1 MVKNIR
7 HTENQK
13 LFFDE
18 DICSSPKNSKDKNIH
33 SASITFRK
41 VIEVF
46 SKVPAVEINDA
57 LRTVLCNSKVKIGKY
72 DISKSKYAYKIRIHF
87 TIDDSLLRLILT
99 KCVSVIGLKYKCDNC
114 ILEVEG
120 NEKTICFHY

>member
-18 DICSSPKNSKDKNIH
+18 DIHSSPKDSKIKKTH

-41 VIEVF
+41 GLEIY
-46 SKVPAVEINDA
+46 SRVPAVEINDA
-57 LRTVLCNSKVKIGKY
+57 LRTVLCNSKINIGKY
-72 DISKSKYAYKIRIHF
+72 DIFQDQHYYKIRIHF
-87 TIDDSLLRLILT
+87 QIDESLLRLVLT
-99 KCVSVIGLKYKCDNC
+99 KCASIIGLKYKCNNC

-120 NEKTICFHY
+120 NEKAICFHY

>member
-1 MVKNIR
+1 MVKNIH

-18 DICSSPKNSKDKNIH
+18 DIHTSPKDSKTKESR

-41 VIEVF
+41 GIEIY

-57 LRTVLCNSKVKIGKY
+57 LRTVLCNSKINIGKY
-72 DISKSKYAYKIRIHF
+72 DISQQEHFYKIRIHF
-87 TIDDSLLRLILT
+87 SINDSLLRLVLT
-99 KCVSVIGLKYKCDNC
+99 KCASIIGLKYKCNNC

-120 NEKTICFHY
+120 NEKVICFHY

>member
-18 DICSSPKNSKDKNIH
+18 DIHSSPKNSEIKETH
-33 SASITFRK
+33 SASVTFRK
-41 VIEVF
+41 GIEIY

-57 LRTVLCNSKVKIGKY
+57 LRTVLCNSKINIGKY
-72 DISKSKYAYKIRIHF
+72 DIAQQEHCYKIRIHF
-87 TIDDSLLRLILT
+87 PINDSLLRLVLT
-99 KCVSVIGLKYKCDNC
+99 KCASIIGLKYKCNNC

-120 NEKTICFHY
+120 NEKTICFYY

>member
-18 DICSSPKNSKDKNIH
+18 DICSSPKNSKDNNIH

-41 VIEVF
+41 GPEVF

-72 DISKSKYAYKIRIHF
+72 NISKSKYAYKIRIHF

>member
-1 MVKNIR
+1 MVKNIH

-18 DICSSPKNSKDKNIH
+18 DIHSSPNDSRIKETY
-33 SASITFRK
+33 SASVIFRK
-41 VIEVF
+41 GLEIY
-46 SKVPAVEINDA
+46 SKIPTVEINDA
-57 LRTVLCNSKVKIGKY
+57 LRTVLCNSKINIGKY
-72 DISKSKYAYKIRIHF
+72 DIAKHEHCYKIRIHF
-87 TIDDSLLRLILT
+87 PINDGLLRLVLT
-99 KCVSVIGLKYKCDNC
+99 KCASIIGLKYKCNNC

>member
-1 MVKNIR
+1 MAKNIR

-18 DICSSPKNSKDKNIH
+18 DICSSPKNSKIRATH

-41 VIEVF
+41 GLEAY
-46 SKVPAVEINDA
+46 STVPAVEINDA

-72 DISKSKYAYKIRIHF
+72 DISKSEYTYKIRVHF
-87 TIDDSLLRLILT
+87 PIDDSLLRLVLT
-99 KCVSVIGLKYKCDNC
+99 KCSSVIGLKYKCDNC
-114 ILEVEG
+114 ILEIEG
-120 NEKTICFHY
+120 NEKIICFHY